1 MFSAKVRIV
10 FIRSMMTLGLLLN
23 MMVASGSATPGTVYS
38 VADSVRIL
46 DSLVNMKKVA
56 DNNESIRLARMAFR
70 IAKRHE
76 NPEFMVAACK
86 MMGIA
91 YFQHQKDSS
100 YFYYNRALKLAQ
112 EAGLEEPLIIIL
124 YNLAWLHVVSNYY
137 TRAVSLLDSSI
148 RLARVYNDFKGL
160 SNATNMLGMIK
171 INTHEYESAKQHFMA
186 ALEIAREHN
195 FYDLMGVA
203 LGNLARSQFEPDPE
217 KSMALQRQAL
227 QYLKMARGMEEEMAN
242 ILINIGNRFTIP
254 DSAISYY
261 RAAIEIGES
270 ASLPIIIMGAY
281 NNMAYSYLD
290 KGDIAGAESCVRDH
304 AIPMALNGEYH
315 DWLSSLYDTYAD
327 VYEAKGDLKNALA
340 IQKKALKERVADY
353 RQKATDQVRLISA
366 QLDLQ
371 NMELAV
377 QNEEKK
383 VLMQRNQLQ
392 KTELGLAVTAML
404 VILSVFTLIY
414 LQHRNKVKFQQE
426 KISSA
431 RRIIEMEESEK
442 GRTARELHDLT
453 GQLVLGISG
462 MIENLDFPEP
472 ETKQQI
478 TDSIKDLGKSI
489 RQISHRMNRAMLE
502 HFTFPEMVT
511 GLCRDYQKLVGL
523 NIRLTIPEELPELP
537 NELVLHFYRIL
548 QELLTNAGK
557 YAREGEIGIDI
568 SLQNEGLSL
577 GYIDHGPGFPEGAEE
592 KKGMGLQNIFERVKL
607 VNGKAEVFSTP
618 GVGTRWELLFP
629 LQVVKTKDKAV

>member
-1 MFSAKVRIV
+1 MSSYQLRFLWIRLIMSLWLTCIV
-10 FIRSMMTLGLLLN
+10 AGATG
-23 MMVASGSATPGTVYS
+23 GSPPRKSVT
-38 VADSVRIL
+38 VADSIQIL
-46 DSLVNMKKVA
+46 DSLVNLKKVA
-56 DNNESIRLARMAFR
+56 DNEESIRLARMAIRIAAMQDNPEFR
-70 IAKRHE
+70 IA
-76 NPEFMVAACK
+76 AYK

-91 YFQHQKDSS
+91 CFQHQKDSS
-100 YFYYNRALKLAQ
+100 YYYYNRALKLAQ
-112 EAGLEEPLIIIL
+112 ETGLEEPLIIIL

-137 TRAVSLLDSSI
+137 ARAVSLLDSSI
-148 RLARVYNDFKGL
+148 RLARVYSDYKGL
-160 SNATNMLGMIK
+160 SNATNMLGLIK
-171 INTHEYESAKQHFMA
+171 INTHEYESAKQHFLI
-186 ALEIAREHN
+186 ALEIAREHGY
-195 FYDLMGVA
+195 FDLMGVA
-203 LGNLARSQFEPDPE
+203 LGNLARSQFEPDPD
-217 KSMALQRQAL
+217 KSMSLQRQAL
-227 QYLKMARGMEEEMAN
+227 QYLQMVKGMEEEMAN
-242 ILINIGNRFTIP
+242 ILINIGNRYSIP
-254 DSAISYY
+254 DSAITYY

-290 KGDIAGAESCVRDH
+290 KGDIDGAERCVRDH
-304 AIPMALNGEYH
+304 AIPIALKGEYH

-340 IQKKALKERVADY
+340 IQKKAMKERVADY

-371 NMELAV
+371 NMELAI

-392 KTELGLAVTAML
+392 KAELGLAITAML

-414 LQHRNKVKFQQE
+414 LQHRNKVKFQTE
-426 KISSA
+426 KIASA

-502 HFTFPEMVT
+502 HFTFSEMVT

-523 NIRLTIPEELPELP
+523 NIRLSIPEELPDLP

-557 YAREGEIGIDI
+557 YAREGEVDI
-568 SLQNEGLSL
+568 AVSFKNDGLTL
-577 GYIDHGPGFPEGAEE
+577 GYVDQGPGFPEGSLG

-607 VNGKAEVFSTP
+607 VNGKAEVFSKP
-618 GVGTRWELLFP
+618 GEGTRWELFFP
-629 LQVVKTKDKAV
+629 LQVLKTKDKTV